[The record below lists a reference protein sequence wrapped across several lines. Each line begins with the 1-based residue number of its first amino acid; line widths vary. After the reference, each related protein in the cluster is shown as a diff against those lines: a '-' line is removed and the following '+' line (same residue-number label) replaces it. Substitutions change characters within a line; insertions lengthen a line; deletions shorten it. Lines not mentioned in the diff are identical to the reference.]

1 MTIALDGEMTYA
13 DNDLPV
19 EAEFCRWENDA
30 SNTIRSFL
38 RTNSTNTGRVEFRQL
53 ESGTTD
59 SVTSAEDAYSP
70 GINVPF
76 NFASRHT
83 SSDLN
88 GAVDGTA
95 LTANTTV
102 TALPDLSATD
112 FQIAYTGVIN
122 IKSLRILG
130 GYGATDAELE
140 AATT

>member
-1 MTIALDGEMTYA
+1 MTYA
-13 DNDLPV
+13 DNNAVGEVIFTRWDL
-19 EAEFCRWENDA
+19 DS
-30 SNTIRSFL
+30 SNRIRQQVTTFGAGDGQAYFL
-38 RTNSTNTGRVEFRQL
+38 QT
-53 ESGTTD
+53 ESGTSD
-59 SVTSAEDAYSP
+59 STQGGDFDP

-76 NFASRHT
+76 NIASRHT

-112 FQIAYTGVIN
+112 FEIAPTGVIN
-122 IKSLRILG
+122 IKSLRVLG

-140 AATT
+140 AATVS